1 MSLLDNLVGQVL
13 KNSLGNTHHQ
23 PQADG
28 LGGLLGQVLGSQ
40 AQQGGLGGLLG
51 QVAQSQMQ
59 PHANQGLGGV
69 LGSLLG
75 AGQAHQSV
83 PAGDLGGLLG
93 QVVQI
98 Q

>member
-51 QVAQSQMQ
+51 QLAQSQMQ
-59 PHANQGLGGV
+59 PQANGLGGV

-75 AGQAHQSV
+75 AGQPRQSV
-83 PAGDLGGLLG
+83 PAGD
-93 QVVQI
+93 
-98 Q
+98 